1 MAPEASDIGF
11 QGELELG
18 SELRAQLGLDP
29 SESIHVL
36 HTGSRTVLLERSNQ
50 KTRSIALPWDR
61 DLVLSA
67 EVRSFPLADVLNMLH
82 EAGKSGFLYFSRDDH
97 EKCVYFHRGEVVF
110 ASSNQRV
117 DRLGGYLLR
126 AELITLEQLRDA
138 EKRFS
143 ASDRFGKVLVQRGVL
158 SARELWNGV
167 KFQVEEIV
175 RSLFA
180 YTAGTVHF
188 WEGEVEP
195 DNVVRLSLQTNRLV
209 AEGLR
214 RRDEIFKFLAN
225 LEDPCTRL
233 AVGSKGGAD
242 LEGNEKS
249 FFEAAQCEACFPTLC
264 RSVGLDPLSA
274 ARTVQLL
281 CLVGALQVQRSEE
294 FFEALAA
301 PDSPAA
307 AEDTL
312 RRCVFGYVQLIG
324 ELVAPMVAVEGPDP
338 VCDRLQSMIED
349 TASAFPDLLCELRV
363 GAGGMLDPNELFGR
377 AQRLGGDRRATV
389 AAALGE
395 LVSYVE
401 FELKNHPGLEDPDE
415 FLGAV
420 EELRASI
427 EA

>member
-1 MAPEASDIGF
+1 VAPEVSDIGF
-11 QGELELG
+11 QGALEL
-18 SELRAQLGLDP
+18 SDDLREQLGLDAG
-29 SESIHVL
+29 ESIHVL
-36 HTGSRTVLLERSNQ
+36 HTGSRTVLLERTKESG
-50 KTRSIALPWDR
+50 RSIALPWDR

-67 EVRSFPLADVLNMLH
+67 EVRSFPLADVLSMLH

-126 AELITLEQLRDA
+126 AELITLEQLREA

-143 ASDRFGKVLVQRGVL
+143 PAERFGKGLVQRGVL
-158 SARELWNGV
+158 SARELWDGV

-195 DNVVRLSLQTNRLV
+195 DNVVRLSLPTNRLV

-214 RRDEIFKFLAN
+214 RRDEIFRFLAN
-225 LEDPCTRL
+225 LEDPCSRL
-233 AVGSKGGAD
+233 VVAENGGAG

-249 FFEAAQCEACFPTLC
+249 FFDAVQSEAFFPALC
-264 RSVGLDPLSA
+264 RSVGFDPLSG

-281 CLVGALQVQRSEE
+281 CLVGALRVERSEE
-294 FFEALAA
+294 PPEILAE

-307 AEDTL
+307 DEDTL
-312 RRCVFGYVQLIG
+312 RRCVFGYVQLLG

-349 TASAFPDLLCELRV
+349 TAGAFPELLGDLNAGP
-363 GAGGMLDPNELFGR
+363 GAMLDPNELFSR
-377 AQRLGGDRRATV
+377 AQRLSGDRHGAV
-389 AAALGE
+389 AAAMGE

-401 FELKNHPGLEDPDE
+401 FELKNHAKLEDPDE
-415 FLGAV
+415 FLAAV
-420 EELRASI
+420 AELRASI
-427 EA
+427 ET